1 MSSVK
6 TTPTLSNDHEIEE
19 SNTIDHGGRIKES
32 PYPPASTTMES
43 LDRHK
48 RQTRVLMGVFTIN
61 GYFEKRQRSKVR
73 TLFQVHPDIC
83 TIEEAKAMAKAE
95 HPTNDKYRKREAC
108 KLIYT
113 FVFGGRF
120 QDQNATTKIFNSTLV
135 PTDKILM
142 STKETLSK
150 AEYTRDESP
159 DDLTFLN
166 IRENMEDGKSLTW
179 FNYAVNYA
187 TKDIGEV
194 DWVGKMDSDT
204 MVYLDQFFEF
214 YEKNLFPYPYNR
226 NTICGKFL
234 NKNSWNQS
242 MTNFLEK
249 EEDWFHINMNDN
261 HLYTAGE
268 LYLLSNDLAKS
279 TIATL
284 NADEMLYENY
294 THGIEDH
301 DTSTIATI
309 AAGGDTKSA
318 INVKWITKKQQFWMH
333 GVKRK
338 FGLQQF
344 RRYWN
349 DEVTRIQNLLES
361 KVLVDNKE

>member
-1 MSSVK
+1 MSIIK
-6 TTPTLSNDHEIEE
+6 TTLTLSNDHEIEE
-19 SNTIDHGGRIKES
+19 STTIDHGGRIKES

-43 LDRHK
+43 LDHHT
-48 RQTRVLMGVFTIN
+48 RQTRVLMGISTMN
-61 GYFEKRQRSKVR
+61 GHFKKRSKVR

-83 TIEEAKAMAKAE
+83 TIEEAKAIAKAE

-159 DDLTFLN
+159 VDLTFLN
-166 IRENMEDGKSLTW
+166 IRENMEEGKSLTW

-204 MVYLDQFFEF
+204 MVHLDHFFEF

-234 NKNSWNQS
+234 NKDSWNQS
-242 MTNFLEK
+242 MTNSLEK
-249 EEDWFHINMNDN
+249 EDWFHVNMMDN

-268 LYLLSNDLAKS
+268 LYLLPNDLAKS

-284 NADEMLYENY
+284 NADEKLYENY
-294 THGIEDH
+294 THGVKDH
-301 DTSTIATI
+301 DTSTIAMI

-318 INVKWITKKQQFWMH
+318 INVKWITKEQ
-333 GVKRK
+333 
-338 FGLQQF
+338 
-344 RRYWN
+344 
-349 DEVTRIQNLLES
+349 QNLVCNNSEGIGVMRLSEFKIS
-361 KVLVDNKE
+361 